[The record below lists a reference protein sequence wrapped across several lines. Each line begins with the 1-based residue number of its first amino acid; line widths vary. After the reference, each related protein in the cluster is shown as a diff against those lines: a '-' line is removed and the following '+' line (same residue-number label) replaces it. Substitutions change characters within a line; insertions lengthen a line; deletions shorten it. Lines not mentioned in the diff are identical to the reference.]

1 MTAKILNICMNQ
13 RTNLFNK
20 FLLVLIIG
28 IFFDT
33 GNSFAKKLNV
43 YNCDNLYE
51 AESCKKC
58 KKDPRLLYTNWEF
71 KVNDKNGTVLRI
83 INYDDGSSQ
92 SSIFPN
98 CKIFDANNWECNET
112 TFLSD
117 RKIYSDFK
125 MLNGIF
131 STGSY
136 STFISKLESGVSKCA
151 K

>member
-1 MTAKILNICMNQ
+1 MKSYMKQ
-13 RTNLFNK
+13 KSNLFNK
-20 FLLVLIIG
+20 FLLISVISIIFG
-28 IFFDT
+28 T
-33 GNSFAKKLNV
+33 GHTFAKKLNI
-43 YNCDNLYE
+43 YDCENLYE
-51 AESCKKC
+51 AELCKKC
-58 KKDPRLLYTNWEF
+58 KRVPRLIYTNWEF
-71 KVNDKNGTVLRI
+71 RVNDKNGTVLRI

-98 CKIFDANNWECNET
+98 CKIFDVNNWECNET
-112 TFLSD
+112 TILPD

-136 STFISKLESGVSKCA
+136 STFISKLEPSLSKCG